1 MSHAS
6 ESLALSHQ
14 IPLSNRR
21 SNGYSRMSVQ
31 EFAPGS
37 LHRMQPQRRTHHPE
51 TRHQDSRLLRLDDW
65 YSFFGIGSCCCSARG
80 LLCHGRGTARGRI
93 SLISQNLPG
102 SFNVCSPLTGLA
114 KRHCEARGSLPK
126 AKLDQTLEV
135 LFLLQRPKCQ
145 DAVSILVR
153 SAAFFFHCGPCRR
166 CSSAALFGNAQ
177 VAGRNL
183 APVAEMEYL
192 ALNVPKVRASQGFH
206 FTCTVRH
213 RVPTEL

>member
-80 LLCHGRGTARGRI
+80 LLRHGRGSARGRI
-93 SLISQNLPG
+93 SLFFPNLPG
-102 SFNVCSPLTGLA
+102 TLESNYPSLNP
-114 KRHCEARGSLPK
+114 KRHCEERGSLPK
-126 AKLDQTLEV
+126 AGLDLTLAV
-135 LFLLQRPKCQ
+135 PFLLQPPPNAKMLF
-145 DAVSILVR
+145 AFVR
-153 SAAFFFHCGPCRR
+153 SAA
-166 CSSAALFGNAQ
+166 
-177 VAGRNL
+177 
-183 APVAEMEYL
+183 
-192 ALNVPKVRASQGFH
+192 
-206 FTCTVRH
+206 
-213 RVPTEL
+213 

>member
-65 YSFFGIGSCCCSARG
+65 YSFFGIGSCCCSGRG
-80 LLCHGRGTARGRI
+80 LLCHGRGAARGRI
-93 SLISQNLPG
+93 SLISHLSLNPKLSTGTEGVWPSHEAGCHVGNG
-102 SFNVCSPLTGLA
+102 SCSTAGPAGLQVR
-114 KRHCEARGSLPK
+114 RHLAVPWWAAGVLCRWPRWS
-126 AKLDQTLEV
+126 TL
-135 LFLLQRPKCQ
+135 R
-145 DAVSILVR
+145 
-153 SAAFFFHCGPCRR
+153 
-166 CSSAALFGNAQ
+166 
-177 VAGRNL
+177 
-183 APVAEMEYL
+183 
-192 ALNVPKVRASQGFH
+192 
-206 FTCTVRH
+206 
-213 RVPTEL
+213 